1 MEIMETSSSFSR
13 PLLRTKGFSTL
24 HIYIFELILLD
35 KTNREINKLLGYSQR
50 SHMVVDHS
58 KLVMHKLLCCESLC
72 KKEYSDQVIYPRKYM
87 FWWKK
92 LLDKHYDKI
101 QVKAIKPQYYE
112 EKDFTNLL

>member
-1 MEIMETSSSFSR
+1 METPNSFSR

-58 KLVMHKLLCCESLC
+58 KLVMNKLLAYENLC
-72 KKEYSDQVIYPRKYM
+72 RKEHNDQVVYPRKYM

-92 LLDKHYDKI
+92 LLIKHYDKM
-101 QVKAIKPQYYE
+101 QVKAIKPQYYS
-112 EKDFTNLL
+112 EKEVTQV